1 MNYIQRGYEQRTSE
15 SVQRVLR
22 STKGNPCE
30 EWIDQLSMRKNGRTK
45 IEFELRNS
53 RQLDRVLVRKQELV
67 LSIDLQMFLCI
78 YLWLAVSFTPQIYN
92 MTPPFVK
99 SFGKKNSIK
108 NKLFIFWRV

>member
-1 MNYIQRGYEQRTSE
+1 MSYIQRGYEQRTSE

-30 EWIDQLSMRKNGRTK
+30 EWIGQLSMRKNGRTK

-78 YLWLAVSFTPQIYN
+78 YLWLAVSFIPQIYN

-108 NKLFIFWRV
+108 K